1 MNREIQI
8 NNLEAMCELMCGD
21 MEDDY
26 YDYYFKYISGIIA
39 EGQKVTLELIDKPGI
54 QITRVL
60 HDERENGLYITYKG
74 VRYYEAY
81 HIEF

>member
-1 MNREIQI
+1 M
-8 NNLEAMCELMCGD
+8 
-21 MEDDY
+21 DDY
-26 YDYYFKYISGIIA
+26 NNYYFKYISGIIA
-39 EGQKVTLELIDKPGI
+39 EGQEVTLEILPSLNDKTGSKI
-54 QITRVL
+54 KRVV

>member
-1 MNREIQI
+1 MNREIEI
-8 NNLEAMCELMCGD
+8 NSLGDMCDLMCGGA
-21 MEDDY
+21 EDEF

-60 HDERENGLYITYKG
+60 HDEKANGLYITYKG